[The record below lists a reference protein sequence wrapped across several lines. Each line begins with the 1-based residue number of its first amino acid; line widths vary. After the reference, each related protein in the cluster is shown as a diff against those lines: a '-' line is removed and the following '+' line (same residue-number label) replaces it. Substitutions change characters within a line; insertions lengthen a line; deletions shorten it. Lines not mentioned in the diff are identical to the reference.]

1 MRLFGKRRFGVLAFV
16 VLVVAWGSSFSVVEV
31 GLEYS
36 PPVLF
41 AGVRVLLAGV
51 LLTAV
56 ASVWGGDLNLRRDW
70 RVFAFLA
77 VFNVALF
84 IGFQTFAV
92 LYLPS
97 GTAAVLI
104 YLQPILVG
112 VFAWAILGEPL
123 TLTKIVGLLLGF
135 AGIVAVS
142 SAGLL
147 DAAGGVTP
155 VGVACGVASALFW
168 ALGTVGFKRY
178 EARVSTLWAVGFPF
192 LVGGF
197 GLTVLGLVLESPAD
211 ISWTGPLV
219 YSALYS
225 ACVGTGVAWL
235 LFFGLVRAGEASRV
249 AAYIFVVPLAA
260 VVIGALL
267 LDEALGPPLLV
278 GAALV
283 VSGIYLVNRT
293 PGGAKGRSG
302 ASP

>member
-1 MRLFGKRRFGVLAFV
+1 M
-16 VLVVAWGSSFSVVEV
+16 LVIAWGSSFSVVKI
-31 GLEYS
+31 GLEDA

-41 AGVRVLLAGV
+41 VGGRTLVAGV
-51 LLTAV
+51 LMTAV
-56 ASVWGGDLNLRRDW
+56 ASAWGGALNFRRDW
-70 RVFAFLA
+70 RVFGFLA

-84 IGFQTFAV
+84 VGFQTFAL

-112 VFAWAILGEPL
+112 IFAWLFLGESL
-123 TLTKIVGLLLGF
+123 TPTKVFGLLLGF

-147 DAAGGVTP
+147 GAPGDVTP

-168 ALGTVGFKRY
+168 ALGTVGFKKY
-178 EARVSTLWAVGFPF
+178 EARVSTLWAVAVPF
-192 LVGGF
+192 LAGGVA
-197 GLTVLGLVLESPAD
+197 LSALGFLLESPSD
-211 ISWTGPLV
+211 ISWTGPLISSV
-219 YSALYS
+219 LYSAL
-225 ACVGTGVAWL
+225 VGTGLAWL

-249 AAYIFVVPLAA
+249 ASYIFVVPLAA
-260 VVIGALL
+260 VVIGAVL
-267 LDEALGPPLLV
+267 LDEGLGPPLIV

-293 PGGAKGRSG
+293 PRPAKKPSG
-302 ASP
+302 

>member
-1 MRLFGKRRFGVLAFV
+1 MRLFGKRRFGALAFA
-16 VLVVAWGSSFSVVEV
+16 VLVIAWGSSFSVVKI
-31 GLEYS
+31 GLEDA

-41 AGVRVLLAGV
+41 VGGRTLVAGV
-51 LLTAV
+51 LMTAV
-56 ASVWGGDLNLRRDW
+56 ASAWGGALNFRRDW
-70 RVFAFLA
+70 RVFGFLA

-84 IGFQTFAV
+84 VGFQTFAL

-112 VFAWAILGEPL
+112 IFAWLFLGESL
-123 TLTKIVGLLLGF
+123 TPTKVFGLLLGF

-147 DAAGGVTP
+147 GASGDVTP

-168 ALGTVGFKRY
+168 ALGTVGFKKY
-178 EARVSTLWAVGFPF
+178 EARVSTLWAVAVPF
-192 LVGGF
+192 LAGGVA
-197 GLTVLGLVLESPAD
+197 LSALGFLLESPSD
-211 ISWTGPLV
+211 ISWTGPLISSV
-219 YSALYS
+219 LYSAL
-225 ACVGTGVAWL
+225 VGTGLAWL

-249 AAYIFVVPLAA
+249 ASYIFVVPLAA

-267 LDEALGPPLLV
+267 LDEGFGPPLLV

-293 PGGAKGRSG
+293 PRPAKKPSG
-302 ASP
+302 

>member
-1 MRLFGKRRFGVLAFV
+1 MRLFGKRRFGALAFA
-16 VLVVAWGSSFSVVEV
+16 VLVIAWGSSFSVVKI
-31 GLEYS
+31 GLEDA

-41 AGVRVLLAGV
+41 VGGRTLVAGV
-51 LLTAV
+51 LMTAV
-56 ASVWGGDLNLRRDW
+56 ASAWGGALNFRRDW
-70 RVFAFLA
+70 RVFGFLA

-84 IGFQTFAV
+84 VGFQTFAL

-112 VFAWAILGEPL
+112 IFAWLFLGESL
-123 TLTKIVGLLLGF
+123 TPTKVFGLLLGF

-147 DAAGGVTP
+147 GAPGDVTP

-168 ALGTVGFKRY
+168 ALGTVGFKKY
-178 EARVSTLWAVGFPF
+178 EARVSTLWAVAVPF
-192 LVGGF
+192 LAGGVA
-197 GLTVLGLVLESPAD
+197 LSALGFLLESPSD
-211 ISWTGPLV
+211 ISWTGPLISSV
-219 YSALYS
+219 LYSAL
-225 ACVGTGVAWL
+225 VGTGLAWL

-249 AAYIFVVPLAA
+249 ASYIFVVPLAA
-260 VVIGALL
+260 VVIGAVL
-267 LDEALGPPLLV
+267 LDEGLGPPLIV

-293 PGGAKGRSG
+293 PRPAKKPSG
-302 ASP
+302 

>member
-1 MRLFGKRRFGVLAFV
+1 LRLFGKRRFGALAFA
-16 VLVVAWGSSFSVVEV
+16 VLVIAWGSSFSVVKV
-31 GLEYS
+31 GLEDA

-41 AGVRVLLAGV
+41 VGGRTLVAGV
-51 LLTAV
+51 LMTAV
-56 ASVWGGDLNLRRDW
+56 ASAWGGALNFRRDW
-70 RVFAFLA
+70 RVFGFLA

-84 IGFQTFAV
+84 VGFQTFAV

-112 VFAWAILGEPL
+112 IFAWLFLGESL
-123 TLTKIVGLLLGF
+123 TPTKVFGLLLGF

-147 DAAGGVTP
+147 GAPGDVTP

-168 ALGTVGFKRY
+168 ALGTVGFKKY
-178 EARVSTLWAVGFPF
+178 EARVSTLWAVAVPF
-192 LVGGF
+192 LAGGVA
-197 GLTVLGLVLESPAD
+197 LSALGFLLESPSD
-211 ISWTGPLV
+211 ISWTGPLISSV
-219 YSALYS
+219 LYSAL
-225 ACVGTGVAWL
+225 VGTGLAWL

-249 AAYIFVVPLAA
+249 ASYIFVVPLAA

-267 LDEALGPPLLV
+267 LDEGLGPPLLV

-293 PGGAKGRSG
+293 PRPAKKPSG
-302 ASP
+302 

>member
-1 MRLFGKRRFGVLAFV
+1 LRLFGKRRFGALAFA
-16 VLVVAWGSSFSVVEV
+16 VLVIAWGSSFSVVKI
-31 GLEYS
+31 GLEDA

-41 AGVRVLLAGV
+41 VGGRTLVAGV
-51 LLTAV
+51 LMTAV
-56 ASVWGGDLNLRRDW
+56 ASAWGGALNFRRDW
-70 RVFAFLA
+70 RVFGFLA

-84 IGFQTFAV
+84 VGFQTFAV

-112 VFAWAILGEPL
+112 IFAWLFLGESL
-123 TLTKIVGLLLGF
+123 TPTKVFGLLLGF

-147 DAAGGVTP
+147 GAPGDVTP

-168 ALGTVGFKRY
+168 ALGTVGFKKY
-178 EARVSTLWAVGFPF
+178 EARVSTLWAVAVPF
-192 LVGGF
+192 LAGGVA
-197 GLTVLGLVLESPAD
+197 LSALGFLLESPSD
-211 ISWTGPLV
+211 ISWTGPLISSV
-219 YSALYS
+219 LYSAL
-225 ACVGTGVAWL
+225 VGTGLAWL

-249 AAYIFVVPLAA
+249 ASYIFVVPLAA

-267 LDEALGPPLLV
+267 LDEGLGPPLLV

-293 PGGAKGRSG
+293 PRPAKKPSG
-302 ASP
+302 

>member
-1 MRLFGKRRFGVLAFV
+1 LRLFGKRRFGALAFA
-16 VLVVAWGSSFSVVEV
+16 VLVIAWGSSFSVVKI
-31 GLEYS
+31 GLEDA

-41 AGVRVLLAGV
+41 VGGRTLVAGV
-51 LLTAV
+51 LMTAV
-56 ASVWGGDLNLRRDW
+56 ASAWGGALNFRRDW
-70 RVFAFLA
+70 RVFGFLT

-84 IGFQTFAV
+84 VGFQTFAV

-112 VFAWAILGEPL
+112 IFAWLFLGESL
-123 TLTKIVGLLLGF
+123 TPTKVFGLLLGF

-147 DAAGGVTP
+147 GAPGDVTP

-168 ALGTVGFKRY
+168 ALGTVGFKKY
-178 EARVSTLWAVGFPF
+178 EARVSTLWAVAVPF
-192 LVGGF
+192 LAGGVA
-197 GLTVLGLVLESPAD
+197 LSALGFLLESPSD
-211 ISWTGPLV
+211 ISWTGPLISSV
-219 YSALYS
+219 LYSAL
-225 ACVGTGVAWL
+225 VGTGLAWL

-249 AAYIFVVPLAA
+249 ASYIFVVPLAA

-267 LDEALGPPLLV
+267 LDEGLGPPLLV

-293 PGGAKGRSG
+293 PRPAKKPSG
-302 ASP
+302 

>member
-1 MRLFGKRRFGVLAFV
+1 MRLFGKRRFGALAFA
-16 VLVVAWGSSFSVVEV
+16 VLVIAWASSFSVVKI
-31 GLEYS
+31 GLEDA

-41 AGVRVLLAGV
+41 VGGRTLLAGV

-56 ASVWGGDLNLRRDW
+56 ASVRGGDLNFRRDW
-70 RVFAFLA
+70 RVFGFLA
-77 VFNVALF
+77 VFNVVLF
-84 IGFQTFAV
+84 VGFQTFAL

-112 VFAWAILGEPL
+112 VFAWAILGESL
-123 TLTKIVGLLLGF
+123 TPMKVLGLLLGF

-147 DAAGGVTP
+147 GGAGDVTP
-155 VGVACGVASALFW
+155 LGVACGVASALFW
-168 ALGTVGFKRY
+168 ALGTVGFKKY
-178 EARVSTLWAVGFPF
+178 EARISTLWAVAMPF
-192 LVGGF
+192 LAGGVA
-197 GLTVLGLVLESPAD
+197 LTGLGLALESPSE
-211 ISWTGPLV
+211 ISWTGPLISSV
-219 YSALYS
+219 LYS
-225 ACVGTGVAWL
+225 AFVGTGLAWL

-249 AAYIFVVPLAA
+249 ASYIFVVPLAA

-293 PGGAKGRSG
+293 PRRAEK
-302 ASP
+302 SPG